1 MSSTQRMSSRLR
13 EAASLLN
20 PLFKPLPAFGEV
32 VPRTRHAIGQRGVAL
47 Q

>member
-32 VPRTRHAIGQRGVAL
+32 VPAHEARDWATGVAL